1 MKQHYWPRYHP
12 GITMHAIPIPA
23 TIGGLIFTVGM
34 TIVFLV
40 GVPIGLSV
48 GPAALGRSGR
58 AQLARSALRSLPGR
72 EWPGLHDS
80 VRSNTASSS
89 PTRSPRSAGAAA

>member
-40 GVPIGLSV
+40 GVPIAVWFL
-48 GPAALGRSGR
+48 
-58 AQLARSALRSLPGR
+58 LASAVAGIVVAYLLRR
-72 EWPGLHDS
+72 LHDWS
-80 VRSNTASSS
+80 DRRNDA
-89 PTRSPRSAGAAA
+89 